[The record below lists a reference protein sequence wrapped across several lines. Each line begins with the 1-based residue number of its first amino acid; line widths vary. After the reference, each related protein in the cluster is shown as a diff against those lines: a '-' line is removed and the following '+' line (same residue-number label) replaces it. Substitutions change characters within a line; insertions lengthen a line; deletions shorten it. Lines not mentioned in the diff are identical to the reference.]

1 MRIDFEFDKS
11 EANSFVDLAA
21 LAGNIENTKAGIRP
35 KIEQR
40 TNQDFF
46 RIVLVKLWL

>member
-1 MRIDFEFDKS
+1 LRFDFAFDKS
-11 EANSFVDLAA
+11 EANSFVDIAA
-21 LAGNIENTKAGIRP
+21 LAGNTENTKAGIRP

-46 RIVLVKLWL
+46 RIVLEK